1 MTQDRSTGAAALPVP
16 ARAPGPSGAADVL
29 PGVVPGDAPGLAGP
43 PQAQAWRRILFEQAQ
58 DAVFVLDQQGRV
70 LDANEAF
77 ATLLGCPLAAAMAQ
91 RLWDWDVDLPQARAL
106 ELLGRSEP
114 AFANFESHWRRAD
127 GALRRVETRIHR
139 IEQGAGRLIF
149 CSSRDITDR
158 RADDLALRTSEQRLG
173 LALAAAG
180 MGVWD
185 WDIATQQLQLSPEA
199 WAVLG
204 QPPAGGID
212 RAMLAAQVGERLHAD
227 DRAAVAEAAQRSL
240 QQHLP
245 LAVEFRCLAADG
257 QQRWLACTGLLQHD
271 QAGQPLRMIGTV
283 QDITSRR
290 TAQSRR
296 DREAV
301 RRRELIEQSKDGV
314 LVVDSSGRVLETNP
328 AMAAMLGRTV
338 ASVVGQWVADLGLG
352 LPLGEARGVLVV
364 PVGQRLSFEARVTPA
379 AGPPLDL
386 DIHASAVAVDGQQL
400 VFAVCRDVTLRK
412 RAENEL
418 LASQRRLGLALE
430 ASELS
435 VWDWDLV
442 TERITWSAAS
452 ARRRGRD
459 PTLVSDI
466 DISSADLLN
475 AVHRD
480 DQAAFLAARHEAVHG
495 SGLLA
500 GEFRFFG
507 HDRRL
512 RWLRVRGLLERAAD
526 GTPLRLLGT
535 DLDITAQHHI
545 EQRLRDDALRR
556 RVMVEQSPD
565 GVLVLRPDGAVD
577 ETNAALARMLG
588 YTADELLAL
597 HLWDID
603 ADLSPEQALVRLR
616 PDRTPKLR
624 QVRARHKNGAL
635 LALEVSASWLDLAR
649 GPVWLCVCRDVTQRL
664 AVEDALRASEARYRA
679 TFDNSP
685 VGIAE
690 NELDGRWISV
700 NARLCEI
707 TGYSRESLMAL
718 DYRQLTHPDDQA
730 GDWAQ
735 LRRVFKGDLPS
746 TCVEKRYLRADGGIV
761 WVSRT
766 STVVRDVAGAPS
778 YCVSIVEDITERRRI
793 AAAVGRQQQ
802 NLEDKVSARTLELR
816 QAMQARVESEHFL
829 RSIADNIPDMMAY
842 WDAQRVLRFA
852 NRPYTNWYG
861 RGQSVV
867 GQTREQLLGPADA
880 DVGEPAFAAALA
892 GQPQRF
898 QSPLLS
904 PAGEHRQTWIH
915 FIPDLQPGGVAGVF
929 VLMAD
934 ITELKQTELQLQAVN
949 EQLVGA
955 RDRAEAANRAKS
967 AFLANISHEIRTPMN
982 AIIGLTHLMQ
992 RDLHDAVAGARLGK
1006 VSDAAHHLL
1015 DVIND
1020 VLDLSKIESGKLQLD
1035 QTDFPLA
1042 AVLQRAC
1049 ALVNDR
1055 ASGKGL
1061 SVVVRREGVP
1071 PLLRGDPTRVSQA
1084 LLNLMNN
1091 AVKFTDHGSIELH
1104 CTPEPAPA
1112 AAGDGLWLRFS
1123 VRDTGVGV
1131 PADKLAHLFNAFE
1144 QADTSTTRRFGG
1156 TGLGLAITRR
1166 LAQMM
1171 GGEVGVDSVLGQGS
1185 CFWFTARF
1193 EPARADALPDVN
1205 TRHPPGL
1212 GAAPARLPPRPE
1224 GGLLRRAP
1232 HAHETAL
1239 RARGPG
1245 ARLLLAEDNPIN
1257 QEVARELLL
1266 AVGLEVDVA
1275 NNGEQALQLAATVDY
1290 DLILMDM
1297 QMPVMD
1303 GLVAARRLR
1312 AGQRHA
1318 RTPILAMTAN
1328 AFGDDRQACLAAG
1341 MDDHLPKPVEPELLY
1356 GMLVRWLPA
1365 PASPLPAA
1373 TSETEALAEPPLAE
1387 TAVPATPD
1395 FSGIPGLTMSRAL
1408 LFLPGRDQVY
1418 ARVLRQF
1425 ADNYRG
1431 GLPALDDAV
1440 RAGEWVLAQHLLHAL
1455 RGACGA
1461 VGAVGLVAQAQALEN
1476 QVQAQLDEAADT
1488 SDLAALHLT
1497 LATLLA
1503 DFQALLAAIDQR
1515 QPQRGAGPPPPASA
1529 APAGLPAG
1537 LDAALDDL
1545 AALLQVADF
1554 QAGARH
1560 RVIEPLLRQAFGD
1573 SAARSIEQPL
1583 HSHDY
1588 DAALL
1593 ALQALRHGLARPA
1606 LPQQAR
1612 QPAQ

>member
-1 MTQDRSTGAAALPVP
+1 MTQDRSTGAAVP
-16 ARAPGPSGAADVL
+16 PAPAGASGAAGTAGGL
-29 PGVVPGDAPGLAGP
+29 PPAVPGAATALDGHLH
-43 PQAQAWRRILFEQAQ
+43 AQAWCRILFEQSQ
-58 DAVFVLDQQGRV
+58 
-70 LDANEAF
+70 
-77 ATLLGCPLAAAMAQ
+77 
-91 RLWDWDVDLPQARAL
+91 
-106 ELLGRSEP
+106 
-114 AFANFESHWRRAD
+114 
-127 GALRRVETRIHR
+127 
-139 IEQGAGRLIF
+139 
-149 CSSRDITDR
+149 
-158 RADDLALRTSEQRLG
+158 
-173 LALAAAG
+173 
-180 MGVWD
+180 
-185 WDIATQQLQLSPEA
+185 
-199 WAVLG
+199 
-204 QPPAGGID
+204 
-212 RAMLAAQVGERLHAD
+212 
-227 DRAAVAEAAQRSL
+227 
-240 QQHLP
+240 
-245 LAVEFRCLAADG
+245 
-257 QQRWLACTGLLQHD
+257 
-271 QAGQPLRMIGTV
+271 
-283 QDITSRR
+283 
-290 TAQSRR
+290 
-296 DREAV
+296 
-301 RRRELIEQSKDGV
+301 DGV
-314 LVVDSSGRVLETNP
+314 LVIDSSGRVLEANP

-338 ASVVGQWVADLGLG
+338 AGVVGRRVADLGLG
-352 LPLGEARGVLVV
+352 LGLPQGEARGVLAV

-386 DIHASAVAVDGQQL
+386 DISASAVAVDGQRL
-400 VFAVCRDVTLRK
+400 VFAVCRDTTLRK
-412 RAENEL
+412 RAEAGL

-430 ASELS
+430 ASELM

-442 TERITWSAAS
+442 TERITWSAAA
-452 ARRRGRD
+452 ARQRGRD
-459 PTLVSDI
+459 PALQDDFV
-466 DISSADLLN
+466 ISRADLLKF
-475 AVHRD
+475 VHRD
-480 DQAAFLAARHEAVHG
+480 DLAAFLAARHEAVHG
-495 SGLLA
+495 SGLMA
-500 GEFRFFG
+500 GDFRFFG

-512 RWLRVRGLLERAAD
+512 RWLRVRGLVERAAD
-526 GTPLRLLGT
+526 GTPLRLLGA
-535 DLDITAQHHI
+535 DLDITAQHQI

-588 YTADELLAL
+588 YTADELLSL

-603 ADLSPEQALVRLR
+603 IDLSPEQALALLR
-616 PDRTPKLR
+616 QQAPPLR
-624 QVRARHKNGAL
+624 QVRARHKNGGL
-635 LALEVSASWLDLAR
+635 LALEVSASWLGLAG
-649 GPVWLCVCRDVTQRL
+649 GPVYFCVCRDITQRR

-690 NELDGRWISV
+690 NALDGRWISV

-707 TGYSRESLMAL
+707 TGHTQESLMAR
-718 DYRQLTHPDDQA
+718 DFRQLTHPDDQA

-735 LRRVFKGDLPS
+735 LRRLFKGELPS
-746 TCVEKRYLRADGGIV
+746 TCVEMRYLRADGGIV
-761 WVSRT
+761 WVART
-766 STVVRDVAGAPS
+766 STVVRDAAGAPS

-793 AAAVGRQQQ
+793 AAAVRRQQQ
-802 NLEDKVSARTLELR
+802 NLEDKVAARTLELR
-816 QAMQARVESEHFL
+816 QAMQARVESEHLL

-852 NRPYTNWYG
+852 NRPYANWYG
-861 RGQSVV
+861 RGQRVV
-867 GQTREQLLGPADA
+867 GQTREQLLGPADG
-880 DVGEPAFAAALA
+880 DPGEPAFAAALA

-934 ITELKQTELQLQAVN
+934 ITELKQAELQLQAVN
-949 EQLVGA
+949 QQLVGA

-1020 VLDLSKIESGKLQLD
+1020 VLDFSKIESGKLRLE
-1035 QTDFPLA
+1035 QTDFPVA

-1049 ALVNDR
+1049 ALIGDR

-1061 SVVVRREGVP
+1061 TVALRCDSVP

-1091 AVKFTDHGSIELH
+1091 AVKFTDHGGIELH
-1104 CTPEPAPA
+1104 CAPEQAPA
-1112 AAGDGLWLRFS
+1112 AAGPAAAAAAGNGLWLRFS

-1193 EPARADALPDVN
+1193 EPAQVAGLPDVV
-1205 TRHPPGL
+1205 TRYPPSTGAVPVWEPPG
-1212 GAAPARLPPRPE
+1212 PK

-1232 HAHETAL
+1232 RAHESAL

-1266 AVGLEVDVA
+1266 AVGLAVDVA

-1303 GLVAARRLR
+1303 GLAAARRLR
-1312 AGQRHA
+1312 ASPRHA

-1328 AFGDDRQACLAAG
+1328 AFDDDRQACLDAG
-1341 MDDHLPKPVEPELLY
+1341 MDDHLPKPVEPEQLY

-1365 PASPLPAA
+1365 PARLLPAA
-1373 TSETEALAEPPLAE
+1373 EIEAGAGAEPPAAE
-1387 TAVPATPD
+1387 TVVPATPD
-1395 FSGIPGLTMSRAL
+1395 FSAIPGLTMSRAL

-1425 ADNYRG
+1425 AHSYRG
-1431 GLPALDDAV
+1431 GLSALEDAV
-1440 RAGEWVLAQHLLHAL
+1440 RAGQWALAQQLLHAL

-1461 VGAVGLVAQAQALEN
+1461 VGAVGLVGQAQALEN
-1476 QVQAQLDEAADT
+1476 QVQAQLDNAADA

-1497 LATLLA
+1497 LAALLA

-1515 QPQRGAGPPPPASA
+1515 QPQPGASQPAPDSA

-1560 RVIEPLLRQAFGD
+1560 RAIEPLLRQAFGD
-1573 SAARSIEQPL
+1573 SGARSIERPL

-1593 ALQALRHGLARPA
+1593 ALQALRQGLARPA
-1606 LPQQAR
+1606 LPQ
-1612 QPAQ
+1612 PAGQLPQ